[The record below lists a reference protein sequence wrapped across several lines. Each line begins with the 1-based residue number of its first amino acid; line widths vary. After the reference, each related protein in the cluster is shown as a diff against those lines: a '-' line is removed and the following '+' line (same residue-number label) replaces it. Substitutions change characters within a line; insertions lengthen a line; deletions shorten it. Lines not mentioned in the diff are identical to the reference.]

1 MNQSRTH
8 ARTDYDYLITFL
20 KSFLGSKVGQT
31 KHRMSHNTCYTG
43 PLFTGRMPSITSD
56 GVKFWSF
63 HNSNPVAINLLLT
76 SDICQTFSYIVIPV
90 YSKFLDIHLTA
101 SY

>member
-20 KSFLGSKVGQT
+20 KLFLGSKVGQT